1 MTADNTGKMDNPDK
15 AENMD
20 MASEPDKSSDKTD
33 KSDGANKPSK
43 SDKSDVT
50 SKPSK
55 SSQKEVNAT
64 KEEKPLRHGYTT
76 GSCAT
81 AATKAALTAL
91 ILQESQLYSTIRIPI
106 GEDVTFEIVR
116 CEYETERAEAEII
129 KDGGDDPD
137 ATHKARIISEVS
149 WRSESGIELDGGVG
163 VGRVTKPGLPVPV
176 GEAAI
181 NPVPRKMIRQ
191 AAEAVLNQYGIDR
204 GVRVVISVPDGEEIA
219 KKTLN
224 GRLGIL
230 GGISILGTRGTV
242 VPFSTS
248 AYKAS
253 VAQAIRVAVTCGC
266 THLVL
271 STGGRTEKYGMDMYP
286 DLSEE
291 AFVEMGD
298 FIGFA
303 LLQARRQGIRKVTL
317 VGMMGKFSKVAQGVM
332 MVHSKSAP
340 VDFGF
345 LAKVASDAG
354 ATQEQAAAILEANTA
369 ALVGDWMQEW
379 GYSTFFELLCSY
391 CCEAGLREVGGGM
404 EIETVIISMKASLL
418 GSARMDG

>member
-1 MTADNTGKMDNPDK
+1 
-15 AENMD
+15 

>member
-1 MTADNTGKMDNPDK
+1 MEMDNSVSKDDK
-15 AENMD
+15 E
-20 MASEPDKSSDKTD
+20 T
-33 KSDGANKPSK
+33 
-43 SDKSDVT
+43 
-50 SKPSK
+50 
-55 SSQKEVNAT
+55 
-64 KEEKPLRHGYTT
+64 KPLRHGYTT

-81 AATKAALTAL
+81 ATAKAALTAL
-91 ILQESQLYSTIRIPI
+91 ILQEAQTDATIRLPI
-106 GEDVTFEIVR
+106 GQDVTFTLVR
-116 CEYETERAEAEII
+116 CEFTGERAEAEVI

-137 ATHKARIISEVS
+137 ATHGARIIAEVS
-149 WRSESGIELDGGVG
+149 WRTEPGIELDGGIG

-191 AAEAVLNQYGIDR
+191 AVASVLEQFGQER

-242 VPFSTS
+242 VPFSTA

-253 VAQAIRVAVTCGC
+253 VAQAIRVAVQCGC
-266 THLVL
+266 KHIVL
-271 STGGRTEKYGMDMYP
+271 STGGRSEKYGIDMHP
-286 DLSEE
+286 ELTEE

-298 FIGFA
+298 FVGFA
-303 LLQARRQGIRKVTL
+303 LLHCKRQGISRVSL

-340 VDFGF
+340 IDFGF
-345 LAKVASDAG
+345 LAKVALESG
-354 ATQEQAAAILEANTA
+354 VTQEQADAILEANTA

-379 GYSTFFELLCSY
+379 GDGSFFERLSGY
-391 CCEAGLREVGGGM
+391 CCEAGLREVGGGLDLD
-404 EIETVIISMKASLL
+404 TVIISMKGTLL
-418 GSARMDG
+418 GSARRQE